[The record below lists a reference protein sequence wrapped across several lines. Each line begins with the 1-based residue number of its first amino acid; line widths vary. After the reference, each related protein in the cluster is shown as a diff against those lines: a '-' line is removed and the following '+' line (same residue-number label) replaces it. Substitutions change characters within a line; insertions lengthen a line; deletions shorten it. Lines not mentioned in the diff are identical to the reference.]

1 MGTIAACEN
10 PNATSSTTGVESP
23 STAAKSPAVSP
34 TVSSSPSATGT
45 ISNVLAGNSSFST
58 LQAAV
63 QAAGLQQTLSE
74 ADPVTVFAP
83 TDQAFAALPV
93 GTIDKLLL
101 PENQDQLK
109 KILSYHVVPGR
120 VTSADIRPG
129 EVTTVE
135 GQAVAITS
143 SANSVTVND
152 AWVSPP
158 DITASNGVIHGIDKV
173 LLPPD
178 VKL

>member
-74 ADPVTVFAP
+74 AGPVTVLHP
-83 TDQAFAALPV
+83 P
-93 GTIDKLLL
+93 IKHSLLYL
-101 PENQDQLK
+101 SELSTNYCFPKIRISLK
-109 KILSYHVVPGR
+109 RY
-120 VTSADIRPG
+120 
-129 EVTTVE
+129 
-135 GQAVAITS
+135 
-143 SANSVTVND
+143 
-152 AWVSPP
+152 
-158 DITASNGVIHGIDKV
+158 
-173 LLPPD
+173 
-178 VKL
+178 